1 MDDKNRKV
9 EWVGYFVKY
18 WVPVIVLLGI
28 IFWLSGANFTDG
40 KTSEFFFP
48 KIKSVFP
55 GLSPDG
61 VAFVHELI
69 RAFAHIFEFF
79 VLGLLLSLAINR
91 LHLRISGFQKGV
103 LIFVLLCLLALGD
116 EFRQSIVALRTASLV
131 DVGLDLVGGLL
142 ALILVQCWENS
153 FRLKRE
159 IIKIPTSRDSF
170 GMTKE

>member
-1 MDDKNRKV
+1 MQSLQNMK
-9 EWVGYFVKY
+9 WGSYFIKY
-18 WVPVIVLLGI
+18 WTPVLVLLGV

-61 VAFVHELI
+61 VTFVHELI

-91 LHLRISGFQKGV
+91 LDLRISGFKKGV
-103 LIFVLLCLLALGD
+103 LIFVLLCLFAVGD
-116 EFRQSIVALRTASLV
+116 EVRQSLVALRQASLV

-142 ALILVQCWENS
+142 ALILVQCWKNS
-153 FRLKRE
+153 FRLK
-159 IIKIPTSRDSF
+159 
-170 GMTKE
+170 

>member
-9 EWVGYFVKY
+9 EWVGFKY
-18 WVPVIVLLGI
+18 WLPVFVLLGV
-28 IFWLSGANFTDG
+28 IFWLSGGNFTDG

-79 VLGLLLSLAINR
+79 LLGLLLSLAINR
-91 LHLRISGFQKGV
+91 LHLRISGFKKGV
-103 LIFVLLCLLALGD
+103 LIFVLLCLFAAGD
-116 EFRQSIVALRTASLV
+116 EVRQSLVALRHASLV
-131 DVGLDLVGGLL
+131 DVGLDLFGG
-142 ALILVQCWENS
+142 VM
-153 FRLKRE
+153 
-159 IIKIPTSRDSF
+159 
-170 GMTKE
+170 GMVIGGRRAEG

>member
-1 MDDKNRKV
+1 MQSLQNMK
-9 EWVGYFVKY
+9 WGSYFIKY
-18 WVPVIVLLGI
+18 WIPVLVLLGV

-61 VAFVHELI
+61 IAFVHELI

-79 VLGLLLSLAINR
+79 VFGLLLSLAINR
-91 LHLRISGFQKGV
+91 LHLPISGFKRGV
-103 LIFVLLCLLALGD
+103 LIFVLLCLFALGD
-116 EFRQSIVALRTASLV
+116 EVRQFLVALRQASLV

-142 ALILVQCWENS
+142 ALILVQCWKNS
-153 FRLKRE
+153 FRLK
-159 IIKIPTSRDSF
+159 
-170 GMTKE
+170 